1 MTGFIHLPILP
12 VVLPLLSGIVLLA
25 LRNRSLSLQRGVSLL
40 ATLALIPLALTLLQ
54 TASDG
59 THLVYALGN
68 WVAPYGIVLVVDRLA
83 AWMLLT
89 TALLAVFALLYA
101 IRTPSPQPSPQMGEH
116 PEGHKGANAKPQTAY
131 DTEGRHFH
139 VLFQLQLFGLN
150 GAFLTGDLFNLF
162 VFFEI
167 LLLASYGL
175 LLHGGGRNRVKA
187 GLHYVVINLV
197 GSTLFLFAVGTLY
210 GVTGTLNMAD
220 LAVRLAAT
228 PPDNLAL
235 VQSAG
240 LLLFAVFAL
249 KAALLPLYLWLPAA
263 YAHTSAPVAAL
274 FAIMTK
280 VGAYSILRVYSLMFG
295 DAAGPVA
302 NLLDAWLAPL
312 ALATL
317 VLGTLGVLASTSLKQ
332 QAAYLVVASVGTLLL
347 AFGLGTIDSVAA
359 GLYYLP
365 HTTFGAA
372 ALFLLAD
379 TISRARGP
387 LADLFESGPA
397 MPGARV
403 LGGLFFVVA
412 MATTGLP
419 PLAGFLGKFMLLKAA
434 IASPLMVWVWS
445 VVLAT
450 GLVSMIALARSG
462 SLLFYRTH
470 SVTST
475 HAGIS
480 PHTEHE
486 PDSQMPPTSATLA
499 PVAGLLL
506 LIIGLTVWAGPISS
520 YATATAAQLHAPQHY
535 IEAVLGV
542 APRPPEGRAPA
553 RGTPA
558 GSPLLG
564 SDPSAVSGGIPLTG
578 TEP

>member
-1 MTGFIHLPILP
+1 MNGFAHLPILP
-12 VVLPLLSGIVLLA
+12 VVLPLFAGIALLT
-25 LRNRSLSLQRGVSLL
+25 LRNAPLALQRGVSLV
-40 ATLALIPLALTLLQ
+40 AALALVPLALALVQ
-54 TASDG
+54 TAGDG
-59 THLVYALGN
+59 TQLVYQLGN

-89 TALLAVFALLYA
+89 TSLLAVFALLYA
-101 IRTPSPQPSPQMGEH
+101 IRGI
-116 PEGHKGANAKPQTAY
+116 
-131 DTEGRHFH
+131 DVEGRHFH

-167 LLLASYGL
+167 LLLASYGM
-175 LLHGGGRNRVKA
+175 LLHGGGRLRVKA

-220 LAVRLAAT
+220 LAVKLAAT
-228 PPDNLAL
+228 PAENAAL
-235 VQSAG
+235 VQSAA
-240 LLLFAVFAL
+240 LLLFGVFAL

-280 VGAYSILRVYSLMFG
+280 VGAYSILRVYSLMAG
-295 DAAGPVA
+295 DTAGPLA

-317 VLGTLGVLASTSLKQ
+317 VLGMLGVVASTSLRQ
-332 QAAYLVVASVGTLLL
+332 QAAYLVVASIGSLLL
-347 AFGLGTIDSVAA
+347 AFGLGTRDAVAA

-365 HTTFGAA
+365 HSTFAAA

-379 TISRARGP
+379 TISRARGTF
-387 LADLFESGPA
+387 ADRFEPGPA
-397 MPGARV
+397 MPGARL

-412 MATTGLP
+412 VAIAGLP
-419 PLAGFLGKFMLLKAA
+419 PLSGFLGKFMLLKAA
-434 IASPLMVWVWS
+434 LDSPLLPWVWS
-445 VVLAT
+445 IVLLT
-450 GLVSMIALARSG
+450 GLVSVIALARSG

-470 SVTST
+470 T
-475 HAGIS
+475 
-480 PHTEHE
+480 PHDPAALT
-486 PDSQMPPTSATLA
+486 PATAAALA

-506 LIIGLTVWAGPISS
+506 LVAGLVVWAGPLSD
-520 YATATAAQLHAPQHY
+520 YAHATATQLLQPQQY
-535 IEAVLGV
+535 IDAVLGGV
-542 APRPPEGRAPA
+542 AP
-553 RGTPA
+553 
-558 GSPLLG
+558 
-564 SDPSAVSGGIPLTG
+564 
-578 TEP
+578 

>member
-12 VVLPLLSGIVLLA
+12 VMLPLLAGIVLLA
-25 LRNRSLSLQRGVSLL
+25 LRNRSLSLQRGISML
-40 ATLALIPLALTLLQ
+40 ATLALVPLAITLLQ

-59 THLVYALGN
+59 TQLVYALGN
-68 WVAPYGIVLVVDRLA
+68 WVAPYGIVLVADRLA

-101 IRTPSPQPSPQMGEH
+101 VCTPSPQPSPQMGE
-116 PEGHKGANAKPQTAY
+116 GANAKPKTAY

-220 LAVRLAAT
+220 LAVKLAQT
-228 PPDNLAL
+228 PPENLPL

-302 NLLDAWLAPL
+302 NLLDTWLAPL

-317 VLGTLGVLASTSLKQ
+317 VLGTLGVLASTSLRQ
-332 QAAYLVVASVGTLLL
+332 QAAYLVVASIGTLLL
-347 AFGLGTIDSVAA
+347 SFGLGTVDSVAA

-365 HTTFGAA
+365 HTTFAAA

-379 TISRARGP
+379 AISRARGS
-387 LADLFESGPA
+387 LADHFESGPA

-412 MATTGLP
+412 MAATGLP

-434 IASPLMVWVWS
+434 IASPLMIWVWS

-450 GLVSMIALARSG
+450 GLVGMIALARSG

-475 HAGIS
+475 HAGTS

-486 PDSQMPPTSATLA
+486 PDSLMPPTVATLT

-506 LIIGLTVWAGPISS
+506 LILGLTFWAGPVSS
-520 YATATAAQLHAPQHY
+520 YATATAAQLLAPQQY
-535 IEAVLGV
+535 IEAVLGRT
-542 APRPPEGRAPA
+542 AP
-553 RGTPA
+553 
-558 GSPLLG
+558 
-564 SDPSAVSGGIPLTG
+564 
-578 TEP
+578 

>member
-1 MTGFIHLPILP
+1 MTSFAHLPILP
-12 VVLPLLSGIVLLA
+12 VVLPLIAGIVLLT
-25 LRNRSLSLQRGVSLL
+25 LRNRALSLQRGVSLL
-40 ATLALIPLALTLLQ
+40 ATLALIPLAIALLQ
-54 TASDG
+54 AASDG

-68 WVAPYGIVLVVDRLA
+68 WVAPYGIVLVVDRLT

-89 TALLAVFALLYA
+89 TSLLAVFALLYA
-101 IRTPSPQPSPQMGEH
+101 IRAPSPQPSPQMGE
-116 PEGHKGANAKPQTAY
+116 GANAGPTPTY
-131 DTEGRHFH
+131 DTQGRHFH

-187 GLHYVVINLV
+187 GLHFVVINLV

-220 LAVRLAAT
+220 LAVKLAQT
-228 PPDNLAL
+228 SPDNLAL

-249 KAALLPLYLWLPAA
+249 KAALLPFYLWLPAA

-312 ALATL
+312 ALITL
-317 VLGTLGVLASTSLKQ
+317 ALGMLGVLASTSLRQ
-332 QAAYLVVASVGTLLL
+332 QAAYLVVASIGSLLL
-347 AFGLGTIDSVAA
+347 AFGLGTVDSIAA

-365 HTTFGAA
+365 HTTFAAA

-379 TISRARGP
+379 AISRARGP
-387 LADLFESGPA
+387 LADRFESGPA

-403 LGGLFFVVA
+403 LGGVFFIVA
-412 MATTGLP
+412 IASAGLP
-419 PLAGFLGKFMLLKAA
+419 PLSGFLGKFMLLKAA
-434 IASPLMVWVWS
+434 LESPLMPWVWS

-450 GLVSMIALARSG
+450 GLASMIALARSG

-470 SVTST
+470 GS
-475 HAGIS
+475 HDPA
-480 PHTEHE
+480 
-486 PDSQMPPTSATLA
+486 SQTPPTPAALM
-499 PVAGLLL
+499 PIAGLLL
-506 LIIGLTVWAGPISS
+506 LIIGLTIWAGPLSS
-520 YATATAAQLHAPQHY
+520 YATATATQLLTPQHY
-535 IEAVLGV
+535 IDAVLGS
-542 APRPPEGRAPA
+542 AP
-553 RGTPA
+553 
-558 GSPLLG
+558 
-564 SDPSAVSGGIPLTG
+564 
-578 TEP
+578 

>member
-1 MTGFIHLPILP
+1 MNGLMHLPILP
-12 VVLPLLSGIVLLA
+12 VVLPLFAGIVLLT
-25 LRNRSLSLQRGVSLL
+25 LRNRSLALQRGVSL
-40 ATLALIPLALTLLQ
+40 AAALALIPLAIGVLQ
-54 TASDG
+54 SVGDG

-68 WVAPYGIVLVVDRLA
+68 WEAPYGIVLVADRLA

-89 TALLAVFALLYA
+89 TSLLAVFALLYA
-101 IRTPSPQPSPQMGEH
+101 LRGIDAQ
-116 PEGHKGANAKPQTAY
+116 
-131 DTEGRHFH
+131 GRHFH

-175 LLHGGGRNRVKA
+175 LLHRGGRQRVKA

-220 LAVRLAAT
+220 LAVKLAAT
-228 PPDNLAL
+228 PAEHAAL
-235 VQSAG
+235 VQSAA
-240 LLLFAVFAL
+240 LLLFGVFAL

-280 VGAYSILRVYSLMFG
+280 VGAYSILRVYSLMAG
-295 DAAGPVA
+295 DTAGPLA

-317 VLGTLGVLASTSLKQ
+317 TLGMLGVVASTTLKQ
-332 QAAYLVVASVGTLLL
+332 QAAYLVVASIGTLLL
-347 AFGLGTIDSVAA
+347 AFGLHSVDAVAA

-365 HTTFGAA
+365 HTTFAAA

-379 TISRARGP
+379 SISRARGT
-387 LADLFESGPA
+387 LADRFESGPE
-397 MPGARV
+397 MPRARL

-412 MATTGLP
+412 MAIAGMP
-419 PLAGFLGKFMLLKAA
+419 PLSGFIGKFMLLKAA
-434 IASPLMVWVWS
+434 LGSPLLPWVWG

-450 GLVSMIALARSG
+450 GLVSVIALARSG

-470 SVTST
+470 SSHDPASLT
-475 HAGIS
+475 
-480 PHTEHE
+480 
-486 PDSQMPPTSATLA
+486 PPTNAALV

-506 LIIGLTVWAGPISS
+506 LVAGLVIWAGPVSD
-520 YATATAAQLHAPQHY
+520 YATATAAQLLQPQQY
-535 IEAVLGV
+535 IEAVLGS
-542 APRPPEGRAPA
+542 AP
-553 RGTPA
+553 
-558 GSPLLG
+558 
-564 SDPSAVSGGIPLTG
+564 
-578 TEP
+578 

>member
-1 MTGFIHLPILP
+1 MNALAHLPILP
-12 VVLPLLSGIVLLA
+12 VVLPLVAGIVLLA
-25 LRNRSLSLQRGVSLL
+25 LRNAPLRLQRGVSL
-40 ATLALIPLALTLLQ
+40 AAALALIPLAVTLLQ
-54 TASDG
+54 SVGDG
-59 THLVYALGN
+59 SHLVYALGN
-68 WVAPYGIVLVVDRLA
+68 WEAPYGIVLVADRLT

-89 TALLAVFALLYA
+89 TSLLAVFALLYA
-101 IRTPSPQPSPQMGEH
+101 EQGSDE
-116 PEGHKGANAKPQTAY
+116 N
-131 DTEGRHFH
+131 GRHFH

-175 LLHGGGRNRVKA
+175 LLHGGGRLRVKA

-210 GVTGTLNMAD
+210 GVAGTLNMAD
-220 LAVRLAAT
+220 LAVKLAAT
-228 PPDNLAL
+228 PADNVAL

-240 LLLFAVFAL
+240 LLLFGVFAL

-280 VGAYSILRVYSLMFG
+280 VGVYSILRVYSLMFG
-295 DAAGPVA
+295 NDAGAVA
-302 NLLDAWLAPL
+302 HLLDAWLATL

-317 VLGTLGVLASTSLKQ
+317 ALGMLGAVASTALKQ
-332 QAAYLVVASVGTLLL
+332 QAAYLMVASIGSLLL
-347 AFGLGTIDSVAA
+347 AFGLGSPEAIAA

-365 HTTFGAA
+365 HTTFATA

-379 TISRARGP
+379 SIARARGN
-387 LADLFESGPA
+387 LADRFESGPA

-412 MATTGLP
+412 MAIAGMP
-419 PLAGFLGKFMLLKAA
+419 PLSGFIGKFMLLKAA
-434 IASPLMVWVWS
+434 LASSLLPWVWS
-445 VVLAT
+445 VVLVT
-450 GLVSMIALARSG
+450 GLMGLIALARSG

-470 SVTST
+470 SSHDPAALT
-475 HAGIS
+475 
-480 PHTEHE
+480 
-486 PDSQMPPTSATLA
+486 PPTNAALA

-506 LIIGLTVWAGPISS
+506 LVAGLVIWAGPLSD
-520 YATATAAQLHAPQHY
+520 YASATAAQLLQPQQY
-535 IEAVLGV
+535 IGAVLGA
-542 APRPPEGRAPA
+542 AP
-553 RGTPA
+553 
-558 GSPLLG
+558 
-564 SDPSAVSGGIPLTG
+564 
-578 TEP
+578 

>member
-1 MTGFIHLPILP
+1 MMSLAYLPILP
-12 VVLPLLSGIVLLA
+12 VVLPLIAGIVLIV
-25 LRNRSLSLQRGVSLL
+25 LRNAPLAVQRGVSLV
-40 ATLALIPLALTLLQ
+40 ATLALVPLAILLTQ

-59 THLVYALGN
+59 TQLVYALGN

-89 TALLAVFALLYA
+89 TSLLAVFALLYA
-101 IRTPSPQPSPQMGEH
+101 MRAPSPQPSPQAGE
-116 PEGHKGANAKPQTAY
+116 GANAGPTPTY
-131 DTEGRHFH
+131 DTQGRHFH

-175 LLHGGGRNRVKA
+175 LLHGGGRQRVKA

-220 LAVRLAAT
+220 LAVKLAAT
-228 PPDNLAL
+228 PEENAAL

-240 LLLFAVFAL
+240 LLLFGVFAL

-280 VGAYSILRVYSLMFG
+280 VGAYSILRVYTLMFG
-295 DAAGPVA
+295 DAAGPVTG
-302 NLLDAWLAPL
+302 LLDAWLAPL
-312 ALATL
+312 ALVTL
-317 VLGTLGVLASTSLKQ
+317 AIGTLGVVASTALRQ
-332 QAAYLVVASVGTLLL
+332 QAAYLVVASIGSLLL
-347 AFGLGTIDSVAA
+347 AFGLGSAGAIAA

-365 HTTFGAA
+365 HTTFACA

-379 TISRARGP
+379 TLSRARGP
-387 LADLFESGPA
+387 LADCFESGPA

-412 MATTGLP
+412 IAITGLP
-419 PLAGFLGKFMLLKAA
+419 PLSGFLGKFMLLQAA
-434 IASPLMVWVWS
+434 LDSPLLPWVWG
-445 VVLAT
+445 VVLVT
-450 GLVSMIALARSG
+450 GLVSVIALARSG

-470 SVTST
+470 TSHDPAAQT
-475 HAGIS
+475 
-480 PHTEHE
+480 
-486 PDSQMPPTSATLA
+486 PPTLAALA

-506 LIIGLTVWAGPISS
+506 LTVGMVIWAGPLSD
-520 YATATAAQLHAPQHY
+520 YAGATALQLLQPQLY
-535 IEAVLGV
+535 MDAVLGNT
-542 APRPPEGRAPA
+542 R
-553 RGTPA
+553 
-558 GSPLLG
+558 
-564 SDPSAVSGGIPLTG
+564 
-578 TEP
+578 

>member
-1 MTGFIHLPILP
+1 MNGFMHLPILP
-12 VVLPLLSGIVLLA
+12 VVLPLIAGIVLLA
-25 LRNRSLSLQRGVSLL
+25 LRNAPLRLQRGVSL
-40 ATLALIPLALTLLQ
+40 AAALALILLAVTLLQ
-54 TASDG
+54 SVSDG
-59 THLVYALGN
+59 SHLVYALGN
-68 WVAPYGIVLVVDRLA
+68 WEAPYGIVLVADRLA

-89 TALLAVFALLYA
+89 TSLLAAFALLYA
-101 IRTPSPQPSPQMGEH
+101 VGAPSPQPSPQMGE
-116 PEGHKGANAKPQTAY
+116 GANARPTPTY
-131 DTEGRHFH
+131 DRDGRHFH

-175 LLHGGGRNRVKA
+175 LLHGGGRLRVKA

-220 LAVRLAAT
+220 LAVKLAAA
-228 PPDNLAL
+228 PAENAAL
-235 VQSAG
+235 VQSAA
-240 LLLFAVFAL
+240 LLLFGVFAL

-280 VGAYSILRVYSLMFG
+280 VGAYSILRVYSLMAG
-295 DAAGPVA
+295 SDAGPLT
-302 NLLDAWLAPL
+302 NLLDAWLTPL

-317 VLGTLGVLASTSLKQ
+317 ALGMSGVLASTALRQ
-332 QAAYLVVASVGTLLL
+332 QAAYLVIVSIGSLLL
-347 AFGLGTIDSVAA
+347 AFGLGSADAVAA

-365 HTTFGAA
+365 HSTFATA

-379 TISRARGP
+379 AISRARGE
-387 LADLFESGPA
+387 LADRFESGPA

-412 MATTGLP
+412 VALSGLP
-419 PLAGFLGKFMLLKAA
+419 PLSGFLGKFMLLRAA
-434 IASPLMVWVWS
+434 LDSPLMPWVWS

-450 GLVSMIALARSG
+450 GLMGVIALARSG

-470 SVTST
+470 SASDATRASIRSESESLR
-475 HAGIS
+475 ARD
-480 PHTEHE
+480 PA
-486 PDSQMPPTSATLA
+486 SQTPPTTATLA
-499 PVAGLLL
+499 PIAGLLL
-506 LIIGLTVWAGPISS
+506 LVAGLMIWAGPLSDFAS
-520 YATATAAQLHAPQHY
+520 ATAAQLLQPQHY
-535 IEAVLGV
+535 IDAVLGA
-542 APRPPEGRAPA
+542 AP
-553 RGTPA
+553 
-558 GSPLLG
+558 
-564 SDPSAVSGGIPLTG
+564 
-578 TEP
+578 

>member
-1 MTGFIHLPILP
+1 MNGLMHLPILP
-12 VVLPLLSGIVLLA
+12 VVLPLIAGIVLLA
-25 LRNRSLSLQRGVSLL
+25 LRNRSLALQRGVSFV
-40 ATLALIPLALTLLQ
+40 AALALIPLAIALLQ
-54 TASDG
+54 TAADG
-59 THLVYALGN
+59 TQLVYALGN

-89 TALLAVFALLYA
+89 TSLLAVFALLYA
-101 IRTPSPQPSPQMGEH
+101 IRGI
-116 PEGHKGANAKPQTAY
+116 
-131 DTEGRHFH
+131 DTQGRHFH

-175 LLHGGGRNRVKA
+175 LLHGGGRQRVKA

-220 LAVRLAAT
+220 LSVKLAAT
-228 PPDNLAL
+228 PPENAAL
-235 VQSAG
+235 VQSAA
-240 LLLFAVFAL
+240 LLLFGVFAL

-280 VGAYSILRVYSLMFG
+280 VGAYSILRVYSLMAG
-295 DAAGPVA
+295 DTTGPLA

-317 VLGTLGVLASTSLKQ
+317 ALGMLGVVASTSLRQ
-332 QAAYLVVASVGTLLL
+332 QAAYLVVASIGTLLL
-347 AFGLGTIDSVAA
+347 AFGIGSVDAVAA

-365 HTTFGAA
+365 HTTFAAA

-379 TISRARGP
+379 SISHARGA
-387 LADLFESGPA
+387 LADQFESGPE
-397 MPGARV
+397 MPRARL
-403 LGGLFFVVA
+403 LGGLFFVA
-412 MATTGLP
+412 AIAIAGMP
-419 PLAGFLGKFMLLKAA
+419 PLSGFLGKFMLLKAA
-434 IASPLMVWVWS
+434 LVSPLLPWVWG

-450 GLVSMIALARSG
+450 GLVSVIALARSG

-470 SVTST
+470 SS
-475 HAGIS
+475 HDPAGL
-480 PHTEHE
+480 T
-486 PDSQMPPTSATLA
+486 PPTNAVLV

-506 LIIGLTVWAGPISS
+506 LVAGLVIWAGPVSD
-520 YATATAAQLHAPQHY
+520 YATATAAQLQQPQQY
-535 IEAVLGV
+535 IEAVLGT
-542 APRPPEGRAPA
+542 AP
-553 RGTPA
+553 
-558 GSPLLG
+558 
-564 SDPSAVSGGIPLTG
+564 
-578 TEP
+578 